1 MEGLSPGGDS
11 EAGPLE
17 WSGGTGAAHII
28 IGRALKPEVNFGS
41 ACGRLE
47 TILGGPI
54 RTQILA
60 GQRLKTLR
68 DGFRSNSFPDVS
80 LQRIVNRLD
89 ARTRDDGFHVL
100 NDWDGKADKLNE
112 DTIPVEVTSYAIEHC
127 GSGPSEKTVLAI
139 LLDYYFFYVLALLA
153 LRAWD
158 EGDANENLDRVS
170 RLLGALQGPS
180 GSGQRFVD
188 DAETLILVA
197 IAHFEP
203 DVRAYDRLLEKIK
216 ALNQAHRT
224 NLALAHSAIL
234 ASHLRFGFEAT
245 YGRDIVEMRKDNAP
259 DYPWLLAALATLL
272 GAYARTVEEGVHGR
286 ARDRMVEGLLNGLT
300 PDPRAFVGKPP
311 VSLAAF
317 EEERL
322 RFCELFQKHRAG
334 LLEEFERHRPSEEA
348 YSPVSFFFNFPHNL
362 LKGVVV
368 DALHRGEPWTLSL
381 NDLLTGIPRGAAES
395 ESRTMLAK
403 TMMGYARKSPDRI
416 RGRLVPVIVY
426 DPRAGRRAFTDTMR
440 RLGEPLT

>member
-1 MEGLSPGGDS
+1 M
-11 EAGPLE
+11 
-17 WSGGTGAAHII
+17 
-28 IGRALKPEVNFGS
+28 KPEVSFGS
-41 ACGRLE
+41 ACAGLQ
-47 TILGGPI
+47 TILGGPV
-54 RTQILA
+54 RAQVLA
-60 GQRLKTLR
+60 GQRLEALR
-68 DGFRSNSFPDVS
+68 DAFRSNSFPAVS
-80 LQRIVNRLD
+80 LQRIVNRID

-100 NDWDGKADKLNE
+100 HDWDGKADRLNE
-112 DTIPVEVTSYAIEHC
+112 DTIPVEVANYAIEHC

-170 RLLGALQGPS
+170 RLLAALQGPS

-245 YGRDIVEMRKDNAP
+245 YGRDILEMRKDNAP
-259 DYPWLLAALATLL
+259 DYPWLLAALGTLMD
-272 GAYARTVEEGVHGR
+272 AYARMAEDGVHGDF
-286 ARDRMVEGLLNGLT
+286 RDRIAEGLLNGLT
-300 PDPRAFVGKPP
+300 PDPRAFVGNPP
-311 VSLAAF
+311 ASLAAL
-317 EEERL
+317 EEERS
-322 RFCELFQKHRAG
+322 RFCELFQKHRHA
-334 LLEEFERHRPSEEA
+334 LLEELERHRPSEEA

-362 LKGVVV
+362 LKGVVI
-368 DALHRGEPWTLSL
+368 DALLRGEPWKLSL
-381 NDLLTGIPRGAAES
+381 NALLTGLPRGGAES
-395 ESRTMLAK
+395 ESKTRPREDDDGIRSTRAPIGFAAGWCRSSCTTPGRDGGLSRTRCEDSASL
-403 TMMGYARKSPDRI
+403 RSE
-416 RGRLVPVIVY
+416 L
-426 DPRAGRRAFTDTMR
+426 TDQMVV
-440 RLGEPLT
+440 